1 MLAKGTERDKDR
13 SQKRWLICRKSGFV
27 HKDGERIATFQ
38 KGYYY
43 LVKDWWLFCKKD
55 GVRLNLRYAQKEI
68 IRKFFCLV
76 KGNKRK
82 RRIG

>member
-1 MLAKGTERDKDR
+1 MLAKGTERNKDR
-13 SQKRWLICRKSGFV
+13 SEERWLICRKSGSIKKGSKKIV
-27 HKDGERIATFQ
+27 TLR

-43 LVKDWWLFCKKD
+43 LVKDWWLFSKND
-55 GVRLNLRYAQKEI
+55 NIRINLKYFRKEI